1 MVTITSRT
9 LGGTTRMY
17 NFDEIIDR
25 RNTNALNTDG
35 FRGYIFHAGPE
46 KVFPYKDEEF
56 VRMWVADMEFGVAPE
71 ILDEMRKRIDRRVFG
86 YTGVYDDG
94 YYNSFKKWCIEHYGW
109 EFPQEQ
115 LCFTPGIIPAL
126 YQLVE
131 SLLTADEKVLINT
144 PAYGYFLH
152 AAEYSNVGVLLSP
165 LKKNEKGEF
174 FLDYEDFEKKC
185 ADPQCKLVF
194 WCNPQNPT
202 GRIWTEEEL
211 THVAKIVE
219 KYNLWI
225 ISDEIHCD
233 LTRLGKKHI
242 PMAKIMTDYPKLIT
256 CMAPTKTFNMAGLSF
271 SNIIIRDPVTRAVF
285 KNRDK
290 LFGMVNPMSLTA
302 AKAAYEKGG
311 VWLEELKAYLDG
323 NFAFV
328 KNFLDEHISGAVMN
342 ISEATYLAWV
352 DLSKVLPDVED
363 LPGFFANN
371 AGVLLEGGNGL
382 FVGNADGYIRLNLA
396 MPQAIIKMGLERMR
410 DAINAHN
417 RK

>member
-1 MVTITSRT
+1 
-9 LGGTTRMY
+9 MY
-17 NFDEIIDR
+17 HFDEIIDR

-71 ILDEMRKRIDRRVFG
+71 ILDAMRKRIDRRIFG
-86 YTGVYDDG
+86 YTGVYDSE
-94 YYNSFKKWCIEHYGW
+94 YYNSFKKWCLDHYDW

-126 YQLVE
+126 YQLTE
-131 SLLTADEKVLINT
+131 SLCTADEKVLIHT

-152 AAEYSNVGVLLSP
+152 AAEYSKVDVLLSP
-165 LKKNEKGEF
+165 LKKNGKGEF
-174 FLDYEDFEKKC
+174 SVDYEDFERKC
-185 ADPQCKLVF
+185 ADPKCKLVL

-202 GRIWTEEEL
+202 GRMWTEEEL
-211 THVAKIVE
+211 TRVAEIVE

-225 ISDEIHCD
+225 VSDEIHCD
-233 LTRLGKKHI
+233 LIRQGKKHI

-256 CMAPTKTFNMAGLSF
+256 CMAPTKTFNMAGLAF
-271 SNIIIRDPVTRAVF
+271 SNIIVRDPATRETLKA
-285 KNRDK
+285 RDK
-290 LFGMVNPMSLTA
+290 QFGMVNPMSLTA
-302 AKAAYEKGG
+302 AKAAYDLGSA
-311 VWLEELKAYLDG
+311 WHEELRTYLDG

-328 KNFLDEHISGAVMN
+328 KRFLSENLPDAVMN
-342 ISEATYLAWV
+342 IPEATYLAWV
-352 DLSKVLPDVED
+352 DLSGCLPDVED

-371 AGVLLEGGNGL
+371 AGVLLEGGNDL
-382 FVGNADGYIRLNLA
+382 FVGNAAGYVRLNLA
-396 MPQAIIKMGLERMR
+396 MPQSVIRTGLERMR

>member
-1 MVTITSRT
+1 
-9 LGGTTRMY
+9 MY

-71 ILDEMRKRIDRRVFG
+71 ILEEMRKRIDRRIFG
-86 YTGVYDDG
+86 YTGVYDSG
-94 YYNSFKKWCIEHYGW
+94 YYQSFRKWCLDHYGW

-131 SLLTADEKVLINT
+131 SLCAADEKVVLHT

-152 AAEYSNVGVLLSP
+152 AAEYSKVDVLLSP

-174 FLDYEDFEKKC
+174 SVDYENFEKQC
-185 ADPQCKLVF
+185 ADPKAKLVF

-202 GRIWTEEEL
+202 GRVWTKEEL
-211 THVAKIVE
+211 SKVAAIVE

-233 LTRLGKKHI
+233 LVRQGNRHT
-242 PMAKIMTDYPKLIT
+242 PMAMVMTEYPKLIT
-256 CMAPTKTFNMAGLSF
+256 CMAPSKTFNMAGLGF
-271 SNIIIRDPVTRAVF
+271 SNIIIRDPATRARF
-285 KNRDK
+285 KDRDK

-302 AKAAYEKGG
+302 AKAAYDKGQ
-311 VWLEELKAYLDG
+311 VWLDELKAYLDG

-328 KNFLDEHISGAVMN
+328 KRFLDENLPDAVMN

-352 DLSKVLPDVED
+352 DLSKCIPDVED

-382 FVGNADGYIRLNLA
+382 FVGNAEGYIRLNLA
-396 MPQAIIKMGLERMR
+396 MPQSIIKTGLERMR
-410 DAINAHN
+410 DAVNQHN
-417 RK
+417 QR

>member
-1 MVTITSRT
+1 
-9 LGGTTRMY
+9 MY

-71 ILDEMRKRIDRRVFG
+71 ILDEMRKRIDRRIFG
-86 YTGVYDDG
+86 YTGVYDSG
-94 YYNSFKKWCIEHYGW
+94 YYQSFRKWCLDHYGW

-126 YQLVE
+126 YQLTE
-131 SLLTADEKVLINT
+131 ILCAADEKVILNT

-152 AAEYSNVGVLLSP
+152 SAEYSKVDVLLSP
-165 LKKNEKGEF
+165 LKRNEKGEF
-174 FLDYEDFEKKC
+174 SIDYEDLEKQC
-185 ADPQCKLVF
+185 ADPKAKLVF

-202 GRIWTEEEL
+202 GRVWTKEEL
-211 THVAKIVE
+211 SRVAAIVE

-233 LTRLGKKHI
+233 LVRRGNRHT
-242 PMAKIMTDYPKLIT
+242 PMAMIMKDYPKLIT
-256 CMAPTKTFNMAGLSF
+256 CMAPSKTFNMAGLGF
-271 SNIIIRDPVTRAVF
+271 SNIIIRDPATRALF
-285 KNRDK
+285 KDRDK

-302 AKAAYEKGG
+302 AKAAYDKGQP
-311 VWLEELKAYLDG
+311 WLDELKAYLDC
-323 NFAFV
+323 NFDFV
-328 KNFLDEHISGAVMN
+328 KHFLEENLPDAVMN

-352 DLSKVLPDVED
+352 DLSRCIPDVDD

-382 FVGNADGYIRLNLA
+382 FVGNAEGYIRLNLA
-396 MPQAIIKMGLERMR
+396 MPQSIIKTGLERMR
-410 DAINAHN
+410 DAISIRN
-417 RK
+417 RR